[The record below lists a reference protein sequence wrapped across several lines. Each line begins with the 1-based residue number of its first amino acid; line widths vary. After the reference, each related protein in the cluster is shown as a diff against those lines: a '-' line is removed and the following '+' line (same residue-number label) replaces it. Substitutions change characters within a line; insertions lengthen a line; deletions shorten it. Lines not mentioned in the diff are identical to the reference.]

1 MRELVGLPLVN
12 VRSIGHCARSIGNH
26 LDPQVHF
33 EPREAHDIFTLL
45 HSLGVDFGIFG
56 FDSIRVNTDLISEL
70 SASNER
76 VHGSVIDLSCN
87 VPESHFDGAD
97 SPALAGM
104 PSELLD
110 LAKNLVEF

>member
-1 MRELVGLPLVN
+1 MRKLVGLPLVN
-12 VRSIGHCARSIGNH
+12 VRSIGHSARSIGNH

-56 FDSIRVNTDLISEL
+56 LDSIRVNADLIAKL
-70 SASNER
+70 AASNER
-76 VHGSVIDLSCN
+76 VHGSVIDFAGD

-104 PSELLD
+104 SSELLD
-110 LAKNLVEF
+110 LAENLVEF